1 MKRAAWIVAILVVVG
16 VAALGW
22 ACLGQYN
29 VAADVPHWGLTSRTL
44 ALLRDRSI
52 AAGAADLTVPDL
64 ADRDLIAQGA
74 EHYSAMCTGC
84 HLAPGVTT
92 SELRQGLYPAPPDF
106 GAGISLRPA
115 EAFWVI
121 KHGIKMSAMPAWG
134 STHDDEAIW
143 AIVAFLQQ
151 LPTLDA
157 NEYSAL
163 TGEPDAVDDDHE
175 AGEHDHE
182 HNASSHDE
190 LMNPAAVDPGETT
203 MDQPSAVPHV
213 HTHAND
219 REHS

>member
-1 MKRAAWIVAILVVVG
+1 V
-16 VAALGW
+16 
-22 ACLGQYN
+22 
-29 VAADVPHWGLTSRTL
+29 
-44 ALLRDRSI
+44 RDRSI

-74 EHYSAMCTGC
+74 GHYSEMCTVC

-106 GAGISLRPA
+106 SAGTSLRPA

-163 TGEPDAVDDDHE
+163 TGESDAVDHDHA
-175 AGEHDHE
+175 AGEQYHE

-190 LMNPAAVDPGETT
+190 LTNPAAVDPGETT
-203 MDQPSAVPHV
+203 MNQASAVPPV

-219 REHS
+219 HEHS

>member
-1 MKRAAWIVAILVVVG
+1 MKRAAWIVAMLVVVG

-22 ACLGQYN
+22 AYLGQYN
-29 VAADVPHWGLTSRTL
+29 VAADVPHWGLTSRAL
-44 ALLRDRSI
+44 ALVRDRSI
-52 AAGAADLTVPDL
+52 ATGAADLAVPDL
-64 ADRDLIAQGA
+64 ADRDLIAKGA
-74 EHYSAMCTGC
+74 EHYSEMCTGC

-106 GAGISLRPA
+106 SAGITVRPA

-163 TGEPDAVDDDHE
+163 TGKSDTVDHDHE
-175 AGEHDHE
+175 TGEHDHE
-182 HNASSHDE
+182 HNASAHDE
-190 LMNPAAVDPGETT
+190 LTTPAAADPGGTT
-203 MDQPSAVPHV
+203 MDRPSALPHAP
-213 HTHAND
+213 THANYH
-219 REHS
+219 EHS